1 MSKRMDVV
9 GWLELLGALIDGGQ
23 MHFAVVVLEDLMAEV
38 LNLFAD
44 DVEETKIGKID
55 WRCKN
60 WVW

>member
-1 MSKRMDVV
+1 MDVV

-44 DVEETKIGKID
+44 DVEETKIED
-55 WRCKN
+55 RQN
-60 WVW
+60 RLEM